1 MLRGTT
7 LIPTATMRTTAV
19 VLLSALVVLGCD
31 TSTDTDTS
39 RGNAPAIT
47 SFTFSPESTAYYPWG
62 DSITVRCMVAFTDL
76 EGDLSSLLLLINP
89 GGDLTIT
96 VTGATGL
103 TAGTLSGEFRV
114 ATGAVGSY
122 NVSVTLIDS
131 KGNRSNPTS
140 KIFRVSTDRS
150 GTTWGYRPSGTTS
163 ELLGIAAGDS
173 LLVVVGSE
181 GTILSSR
188 DGRVWE
194 ARASGTADRLWAV
207 AWTGQEFIAVG
218 DFSTI
223 LSSPDGIVWTSRY
236 QKRGEGVLRGITSG
250 GGMIVAVG
258 SYPVMPGSAPD
269 STLILTSQD
278 GRVWTER
285 GPGLRWHSLQSVA
298 WSGTRFVATA
308 MMEAFPSEVV
318 VLSSLDGV
326 AWAPDTLPGMDY
338 SIFDIA
344 WTGTSFVT
352 AGTGGVAFV
361 SSTGTTWQRYT
372 LAATNQFGIASS
384 LGKLVTVGFDILT
397 SDDGRTW
404 NRIPAQIPERI
415 QDVIWND
422 FQYIGVGEQGKII
435 VSPPGG
441 A

>member
-1 MLRGTT
+1 
-7 LIPTATMRTTAV
+7 MRTTAG
-19 VLLSALVVLGCD
+19 VLFFSLVILGCD
-31 TSTDTDTS
+31 TSTDADTT

-47 SFTFSPESTAYYPWG
+47 SFTFSPESTAFYPWG
-62 DSITVRCMVAFTDL
+62 DSITVRGTVAFTDV
-76 EGDLSSLLLLINP
+76 EGDPSSLLLSINP
-89 GGDLTIT
+89 GGDMTIA

-122 NVSVTLIDS
+122 NVTATLIDT
-131 KGNRSNPTS
+131 KGNRSHPTS
-140 KIFRVSTDRS
+140 KYFRVSADRS
-150 GTTWGYRPSGTTS
+150 GTTWGYRNSGTTAG
-163 ELLGIAAGDS
+163 LLGIAAGDS
-173 LLVVVGSE
+173 LLVAVGSE

-194 ARASGTADRLWAV
+194 TRTSGTADRLWGV

-218 DFSTI
+218 DYCTI
-223 LSSPDGIVWTSRY
+223 LSSPEGIVWTSRY
-236 QKRGEGVLRGITSG
+236 QKRSEGALYGITSG
-250 GGMIVAVG
+250 GSMIVAVG
-258 SYPVMPGSAPD
+258 SCPMLPGASTD

-278 GRVWTER
+278 GIVWTER
-285 GPGLRWHSLQSVA
+285 GPGLRWHSLRSVA

-308 MMEAFPSEVV
+308 MMEAVPSEVV

-326 AWAPDTLPGMDY
+326 AWAPDTLPGMDH

-372 LAATNQFGIASS
+372 LAATTQYGIASS